1 MADGYLLR
9 YSGGMLPYAGDMFL
23 PLISCFAP
31 LTTSFVVADIG
42 STRGYIAYA
51 DWDLFGES
59 ELWAVGVYYCTLV
72 QNVYFV
78 GCVVWA

>member
-9 YSGGMLPYAGDMFL
+9 YPEGMLPYAGDIFL
-23 PLISCFAP
+23 PLISCFVP

-51 DWDLFGES
+51 GD
-59 ELWAVGVYYCTLV
+59 
-72 QNVYFV
+72 
-78 GCVVWA
+78 